1 MPDFSLGFGHS
12 LSPQTPATFPPR
24 FGGANRPSQR
34 GTIPRKSP
42 YFGCGIMRPRPFP
55 TPPRGTGPP
64 VFGPPDTGNGRVSM
78 APQVPSPQPALPS
91 RNSGNGLNGETSAC
105 LLYTSPSPRDGL

>member
-24 FGGANRPSQR
+24 FGGAHRPSQR

-64 VFGPPDTGNGRVSM
+64 VSGPPDTGNGRVSM
-78 APQVPSPQPALPS
+78 APASALAATS
-91 RNSGNGLNGETSAC
+91 HSFAQLRQRTERRNEC
-105 LLYTSPSPRDGL
+105 DP

>member
-42 YFGCGIMRPRPFP
+42 YFGCGIHAPA
-55 TPPRGTGPP
+55 T
-64 VFGPPDTGNGRVSM
+64 VPD
-78 APQVPSPQPALPS
+78 PSQGHWPA
-91 RNSGNGLNGETSAC
+91 RFR
-105 LLYTSPSPRDGL
+105 SPRHRKRAGFNGPASALAATSHSFAQLRQRTERRNECDP